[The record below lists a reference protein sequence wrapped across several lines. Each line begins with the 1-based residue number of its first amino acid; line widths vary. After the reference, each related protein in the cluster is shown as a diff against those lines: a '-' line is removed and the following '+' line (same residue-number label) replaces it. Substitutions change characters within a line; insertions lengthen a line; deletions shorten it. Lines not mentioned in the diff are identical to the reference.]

1 MQKYKEIATHFQI
14 IAPPFALSYFYDNV
28 ILLMLSYI
36 VMETSLRSCQASF
49 SIFATQ
55 ALIITPCIPPQ

>member
-36 VMETSLRSCQASF
+36 VMETGQSF
-49 SIFATQ
+49 FTQLSSI
-55 ALIITPCIPPQ
+55 I